1 MFANKW
7 GYQRCHY
14 KWLPCKVVW
23 LPTVNTE
30 KELPSFLLKRRN
42 WACLIKNAV
51 HNWMS
56 GVSDVGL
63 MASKDSHGSSG
74 TDQAAPGPA
83 FLPANPGPPGF
94 HPSDSAILLHS
105 SPVSGY
111 HGSCTIL
118 TPPSPKNSYN
128 SLMLSPPVCSWNVVL
143 LSLLLLIHPQNL
155 RGWGRWR

>member
-14 KWLPCKVVW
+14 KWLPCRVVW

-51 HNWMS
+51 HHWVS
-56 GVSDVGL
+56 GVLDVGL
-63 MASKDSHGSSG
+63 MASKDSHAAVELTRLLLGQPSFQS
-74 TDQAAPGPA
+74 TQALLASIPQSQQFSTPRLSVVIMDLA
-83 FLPANPGPPGF
+83 QSWPLPAQRI
-94 HPSDSAILLHS
+94 A
-105 SPVSGY
+105 
-111 HGSCTIL
+111 TIIAL
-118 TPPSPKNSYN
+118 RCHH
-128 SLMLSPPVCSWNVVL
+128 LCAMWNVVL